1 MIDVNRQAEFQQAV
15 LDNQNLQGAEQLMD
29 DDQAKI
35 EALVVFESV
44 LAHQLPCWKAL
55 YQLVEIGM
63 AALTQ
68 EQQNLRNAMLAL
80 TQVDFA
86 LPNAMENDDD

>member
-1 MIDVNRQAEFQQAV
+1 MIDVNRQAEFQQAA
-15 LDNQNLQGAEQLMD
+15 LDNQNLKGAEQLMA
-29 DDQAKI
+29 DDQANI

-68 EQQNLRNAMLAL
+68 EQQLRKAMLAK
-80 TQVDFA
+80 TRVDFA

>member
-1 MIDVNRQAEFQQAV
+1 MIDVNRQAEFQQAA
-15 LDNQNLQGAEQLMD
+15 LDNQNLKGAEQLMD

-68 EQQNLRNAMLAL
+68 EQQLRKAMLAK
-80 TQVDFA
+80 TRVDFA